1 MLDLAKDS
9 FEVLRLNCSLMKL
22 GKWLRKKPPMSKTV
36 DCLVA
41 TFVNS
46 GPRLFKIELSFVKIG
61 QIREQI
67 SFDNV
72 VLS

>member
-1 MLDLAKDS
+1 
-9 FEVLRLNCSLMKL
+9 
-22 GKWLRKKPPMSKTV
+22 MSKTV
-36 DCLVA
+36 DY
-41 TFVNS
+41 FGSHMFNS